1 MNNKTCGGLPKSAA
15 VLVFWLAVWQIA
27 SMAIGYEL
35 LLPSPLEVLLRLTEL
50 VQKADFWY
58 AVLHTAVRIFGG
70 FFMAVFAALLLA
82 VLSGVFRIVRTLV
95 YPFMAAVKSVPVASF
110 VILALIWLGSDSLSV
125 FIAFVMVLPVMYTG
139 ILAGMDARDE
149 KMLEMAEVFGLSPIA
164 KALYIY
170 LPNAFSY
177 ARAAL
182 CVSLGLCWKAGVAA
196 ELIGVPHGS
205 VGEQLYFSKAYF
217 LTADLFAWTF
227 VIVVLS
233 ILFEKLVLLFA
244 DKAFTLFKRM

>member
-1 MNNKTCGGLPKSAA
+1 MKKDALTRALA
-15 VLVFWLAVWQIA
+15 VLAALAVWQLAAMSVGSRILLA
-27 SMAIGYEL
+27 TPWQALSRLLA
-35 LLPSPLEVLLRLTEL
+35 LLPTAGLWRTVGCSLVRISGGFLLALALGVVLALAAYRWRMMETLLRPY
-50 VQKADFWY
+50 V
-58 AVLHTAVRIFGG
+58 VVI
-70 FFMAVFAALLLA
+70 
-82 VLSGVFRIVRTLV
+82 
-95 YPFMAAVKSVPVASF
+95 KSVPVASF

-170 LPNAFSY
+170 LPNAFPY
-177 ARAAL
+177 TRAAL